1 MTDTAFRIRP
11 ATRGDL
17 ASLGRMGAQLLRAHY
32 AFDPRRFMAPRPDAE
47 EGYAWFLGTQLEEA
61 DSLVLVAVRD
71 DRVAGYAYAAME
83 PLSWKELRDA
93 AGFIHDVYV
102 DEDARGGGVGAALV
116 GECVR
121 WLVGRGAPRVLL
133 WTAAPNAAAQRLFE
147 RLGFRQ
153 TMIEM
158 TREA

>member
-1 MTDTAFRIRP
+1 MTDATFRIRL

-17 ASLGRMGAQLLRAHY
+17 ASLGRMGVQLLRAHY

-47 EGYAWFLGTQLEEA
+47 EGYAWFLGTQLEEP
-61 DSLVLVAVRD
+61 DSLVLVATRD
-71 DRVAGYAYAAME
+71 DRIVGYAYAALE

-93 AGFIHDVYV
+93 AGFIHDVHV

-116 GECVR
+116 EECVR
-121 WLVGRGAPRVLL
+121 WLTGRGAPRVLL
-133 WTAAPNAAAQRLFE
+133 WTAAPNEGARRLFE